1 MRGIGEFLV
10 SAYALLSEQVGISAR
25 ETRRPVFIMDIYHE
39 MVLSSIAHH
48 VMKPDS
54 PAMRGIFHEAAL
66 HPDNAPLMQ
75 QGEQLAHLLLKSV
88 LVHIKPD
95 AYAVLASVGNNTRH
109 INLWDDLCGISV
121 VAGARLVP
129 FPVEEHIRDMV
140 LGTEVYVAQSRL
152 SGKRCAAHDGSGLDP
167 LCRIG
172 YLAGRVQVV
181 DDIAMLKQLGVA
193 LCRDDNLPGRGVVGH
208 DIHGRVH
215 RSGERTGFRR

>member
-1 MRGIGEFLV
+1 
-10 SAYALLSEQVGISAR
+10 
-25 ETRRPVFIMDIYHE
+25 
-39 MVLSSIAHH
+39 
-48 VMKPDS
+48 
-54 PAMRGIFHEAAL
+54 
-66 HPDNAPLMQ
+66 MQ

-88 LVHIKPD
+88 LVDIEP
-95 AYAVLASVGNNTRH
+95 YAHPVLASVGHHTRH
-109 INLWDDLCGISV
+109 INLWNHLRGIAV
-121 VAGARLVP
+121 VAGARLIP
-129 FPVEEHIRDMV
+129 LPVEEHIGDIV
-140 LGTEVYVAQSRL
+140 LGTEINVAQCCFC
-152 SGKRCAAHDGSGLDP
+152 GKCRTAHNGSGLYP